1 MLLVC
6 RQLHIA
12 LTQRTAPPPSALLL
26 QMMPSCMAGESE
38 VIYWRTWR
46 SKRYLPSG
54 RVLVPIAPGPVV
66 DTASSQQRLVLTTLP
81 SKLLDDN
88 GYPLI
93 QPETD
98 AEAKAAAAAAAC
110 VDEETKEH
118 EQKSNTQ
125 KPPYYTYDEYISL
138 QQALAQQT
146 DEPPARNY
154 FHPTSLRTV
163 TMGEWMFAADPRYA
177 AASALRKPAPW
188 QERAFQAV
196 SSMVCCLII

>member
-1 MLLVC
+1 MV
-6 RQLHIA
+6 
-12 LTQRTAPPPSALLL
+12 
-26 QMMPSCMAGESE
+26 GESE

-98 AEAKAAAAAAAC
+98 AEAKAAAAAAAAGG
-110 VDEETKEH
+110 DEETNEH
-118 EQKSNTQ
+118 EQQSNTQ
-125 KPPYYTYDEYISL
+125 KPPYYTYDDYISL
-138 QQALAQQT
+138 QKALAQQT
-146 DEPPARNY
+146 DEPPARKY

-177 AASALRKPAPW
+177 AASALRKPTPW
-188 QERAFQAV
+188 QERAFQTV
-196 SSMVCCLII
+196 SIWLFALLYICAERLECVWRCWT